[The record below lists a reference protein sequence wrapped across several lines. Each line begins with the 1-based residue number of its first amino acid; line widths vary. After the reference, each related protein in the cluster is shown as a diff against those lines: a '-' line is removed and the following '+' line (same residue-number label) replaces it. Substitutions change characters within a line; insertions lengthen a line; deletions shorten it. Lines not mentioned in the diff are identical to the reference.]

1 MEYPKWG
8 VQPVLGALN
17 VHSILALAGVVGPV
31 VLIVADL
38 VAAFSRP
45 TYDFIRDSISSLA
58 LTPMGWVQTIG
69 FLSIGLLIEIFVA
82 GLLLNIRGRFGFGL
96 GVGLL
101 ACFGFGL
108 LLIGAFQTDPVGG
121 LRTIEGTIHGVA
133 AAAILWLFPIAIS
146 LLLPSLRNDPYWQG
160 MFPYTVVTIMFALI
174 LAIGRLFLPAQLR
187 WFGLYERVLVAN
199 AVIWV
204 EVVAIRLLL
213 LSLRRQREAKQIE
226 HISAQSIERS

>member
-8 VQPVLGALN
+8 VQPILGALN
-17 VHSILALAGVVGPV
+17 VHGILALAGVVGPV

-38 VAAFSRP
+38 VAAFSGT

-69 FLSIGLLIEIFVA
+69 FLSIGLLVEIFTA
-82 GLLLNIRGRFGFGL
+82 GLLLNIRRRFGFGL

-121 LRTIEGTIHGVA
+121 LRTIEGTIHEVT
-133 AAAILWLFPIAIS
+133 AAAILWLFPIAIL

-160 MFPYTVVTIMFALI
+160 MFPYTIVTSMFALT
-174 LAIGRLFLPAQLR
+174 LAMGQLFLPAQFSC
-187 WFGLYERVLVAN
+187 FGLYERVLVAN

-204 EVVAIRLLL
+204 EVAAIRLLL
-213 LSLRRQREAKQIE
+213 LSLRRQREAKQTE
-226 HISAQSIERS
+226 DVSA